1 MAKKPTLHPYS
12 DQLAFERLMLL
23 IATLVQYPGVGNAS
37 QELKGEHRN
46 ALSDVQHHLQQLAS
60 ELKIDLPADYPA
72 LPTIRKDIE
81 TLRRYRILEQRMYR
95 WGYYLGTGAMT
106 WEELQVAFQLLLS
119 QANYQREPKARR
131 ICETLE
137 KRLRGA
143 NLERKGELFYPV
155 RQQLNRSIVWTDPD
169 EMWETGNVQNTLFY
183 QLDNIEDA
191 ILTGKAIEIS
201 RFSDPYGSGQIGL
214 VQIWPLQLIHF
225 DIAWYLLYESC
236 QTGQLIIGRMNRYRD
251 YFRLLTPTRSIQ
263 QQYDNL
269 QKAHQ
274 LLNQGW
280 GLNLGT
286 LAEQQQEIA
295 GKLPFEFVHVRFFYP
310 ATNFILEG
318 ERRHISQKINSI
330 KDEYGKILYVD
341 YKINLPSRSLNEFMI
356 WVNKYLD
363 LAQVLSPPELM
374 KKHYQSAC
382 QLVERYQNSKGDL
395 PL

>member
-1 MAKKPTLHPYS
+1 
-12 DQLAFERLMLL
+12 
-23 IATLVQYPGVGNAS
+23 
-37 QELKGEHRN
+37 
-46 ALSDVQHHLQQLAS
+46 
-60 ELKIDLPADYPA
+60 
-72 LPTIRKDIE
+72 
-81 TLRRYRILEQRMYR
+81 
-95 WGYYLGTGAMT
+95 
-106 WEELQVAFQLLLS
+106 
-119 QANYQREPKARR
+119 
-131 ICETLE
+131 
-137 KRLRGA
+137 
-143 NLERKGELFYPV
+143 
-155 RQQLNRSIVWTDPD
+155 
-169 EMWETGNVQNTLFY
+169 
-183 QLDNIEDA
+183 
-191 ILTGKAIEIS
+191 
-201 RFSDPYGSGQIGL
+201 
-214 VQIWPLQLIHF
+214 
-225 DIAWYLLYESC
+225 
-236 QTGQLIIGRMNRYRD
+236 MNRYRD
-251 YFRLLTPTRSIQ
+251 YLKLLTPTRSIQ